1 MLGFSDGPENY
12 RQFTNDVSDGLE
24 EAGRLRTGCVD
35 HSYIRGGDVKGD
47 PNKVEALVTKR
58 NPETNRFLLR
68 GVYDDH

>member
-1 MLGFSDGPENY
+1 M
-12 RQFTNDVSDGLE
+12 
-24 EAGRLRTGCVD
+24 RTGCVD

-47 PNKVEALVTKR
+47 PNKVEALVTKL